1 MRIHQAMTLSQMDEL
16 SKLYPK
22 SKTIDRYVDIYLK
35 KLYPSED
42 VDWTTNQLEHRKYLE
57 RLRSFV
63 TPLNANFNSLKACV
77 LYRLLELDRSEGA
90 YDLDLFVEYLK
101 LPKSVVYIN
110 PVLLKNKKSQ
120 TIANLQANYSDRMML
135 PPVMDDQLLVKDY
148 LHHFLRDADGVS
160 KFTPYVRETYLGK
173 QFAIVKILNGIGD
186 AEQWASKLSP
196 DQYKQILERVDIEF
210 AAENKA
216 HFSVNDD
223 VSLTLDLKNVPKLIV
238 KIFEINTGNYYRTNG
253 KEVDTD
259 INLDGLVPNYEE
271 TFAYHSPPAIR
282 QRHEFKFP
290 QMQKRGVYVVDFIA
304 QGKSSR
310 ALIRKGR
317 LHFSAS
323 VTPLG
328 QQFTVM
334 NEVGDVVKDAD
345 LWVDGSVY
353 EHDDQGKITLPF
365 STQPG
370 TVTAVVTQGDFSS
383 LRTIN
388 HVGENYQF
396 EAGIYLDRE
405 SLTRSNKAKVLIRPS
420 LKIVGGN

>member
-1 MRIHQAMTLSQMDEL
+1 
-16 SKLYPK
+16 
-22 SKTIDRYVDIYLK
+22 
-35 KLYPSED
+35 
-42 VDWTTNQLEHRKYLE
+42 
-57 RLRSFV
+57 
-63 TPLNANFNSLKACV
+63 
-77 LYRLLELDRSEGA
+77 
-90 YDLDLFVEYLK
+90 
-101 LPKSVVYIN
+101 
-110 PVLLKNKKSQ
+110 
-120 TIANLQANYSDRMML
+120 
-135 PPVMDDQLLVKDY
+135 
-148 LHHFLRDADGVS
+148 
-160 KFTPYVRETYLGK
+160 
-173 QFAIVKILNGIGD
+173 
-186 AEQWASKLSP
+186 
-196 DQYKQILERVDIEF
+196 
-210 AAENKA
+210 
-216 HFSVNDD
+216 
-223 VSLTLDLKNVPKLIV
+223 
-238 KIFEINTGNYYRTNG
+238 
-253 KEVDTD
+253 
-259 INLDGLVPNYEE
+259 
-271 TFAYHSPPAIR
+271 
-282 QRHEFKFP
+282 
-290 QMQKRGVYVVDFIA
+290 MQKRGVYVVDFIA

-420 LKIVGGN
+420 LKIVGGNPVPVAMLESPKLVVTATDLDGIATKKVIDGFKLSETVETICEFVVPPRLSSVSLQLSADLKVVSQNKTRRMSAMRNYQFNGIDKSDTIEDVHLLPTKAGYFLEILGKNGERRPGQSVRVKVLKSEFKNPVVADLQSGADGLVGLGSLAGVVEIAFFKQKTAYEISECDWSSDVCSSD